1 MNPILAR
8 RSIRRFAPRPLE
20 EEDLSALLA
29 AALAAPSAHNQRPW
43 HFVVSTRKDRLEE
56 IPAFHPYSS
65 MMRTAA
71 AAVLVCGE
79 PASKDDDFLPQD
91 LAAAT
96 ENLLVAATARGI
108 GSCWLGVYPKEPL
121 MGGCRRWAHLPQT
134 VIPFALVALGWPEET
149 KAPHP
154 EEPDPSRIHRETW
167 ER

>member
-29 AALAAPSAHNQRPW
+29 AALAAPSAHNPRPW

-96 ENLLVAATARGI
+96 ENLLVEAAARGL
-108 GSCWLGVYPKEPL
+108 GSCWLGVYPKAPL
-121 MGGCRRWAHLPQT
+121 MEACRLWGDLPEE
-134 VIPFALVALGWPEET
+134 VLPFALVALGWPGEAKT
-149 KAPHP
+149 PHP
-154 EEPDPSRIHRETW
+154 DRPDPARIRRETW
-167 ER
+167 GA